1 MPPRE
6 PVFPARPH
14 QCRPEIPGTSSS
26 PLHCPRLCLWGC
38 VSSSYPGSPPPPLL
52 GGKFLSKE
60 NSSPCR
66 ENPFLLM
73 IAHPSKR
80 IVFVSYNQ
88 GCLFF
93 PNSFVSSTRLVVSS
107 VFAVWGICFGSPRS
121 LDLEEGRNQA
131 SPYIEILLELL
142 KGDQGP
148 GGRLTVALHSRL
160 RPSFIAPAHM
170 PYF

>member
-1 MPPRE
+1 MWSAQHTGPKDQSWISRPGSSETRTHIPGKLMTFKDQQQLFMPPRE
-6 PVFPARPH
+6 PVFPARAH
-14 QCRPEIPGTSSS
+14 QYGPKIPGTSSS

-38 VSSSYPGSPPPPLL
+38 ISSSYPGSPPPPLL

-66 ENPFLLM
+66 ENPFILM

-93 PNSFVSSTRLVVSS
+93 PNSFASSNRLVISS
-107 VFAVWGICFGSPRS
+107 VFA
-121 LDLEEGRNQA
+121 L
-131 SPYIEILLELL
+131 
-142 KGDQGP
+142 
-148 GGRLTVALHSRL
+148 
-160 RPSFIAPAHM
+160 
-170 PYF
+170 